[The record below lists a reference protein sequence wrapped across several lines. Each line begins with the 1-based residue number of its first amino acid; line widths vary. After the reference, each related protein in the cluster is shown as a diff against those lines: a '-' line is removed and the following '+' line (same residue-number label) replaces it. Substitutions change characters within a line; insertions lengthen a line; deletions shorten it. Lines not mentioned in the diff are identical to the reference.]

1 MAVNTIRNALLE
13 NRFWK
18 SAVRGTPSVSKWLR
32 DKTFG
37 LGLINMS
44 LFVILN
50 VTGILLMFYYVPY
63 TDKAYSI
70 IKDLQFVVSF
80 GAVFRNMHRWSAYAM
95 IVLVF
100 LHMSRVFYSAEY
112 REPREFN
119 WVIGMVLFLC
129 TLVAS
134 LTGYLLPW
142 DQKAYWGMTIMSNV
156 MASAPVIGE
165 KLKFVVLGGTEIGQ
179 NALSRAYDVH
189 VKVMPLIMGL
199 LIAVHFIRNRTD
211 DLLAGSQVHVGP
223 SPAAPSDVPEA
234 DNGSDT
240 AGGGW
245 SDIVQREL
253 AKSLIILVIIMG
265 TAILFGAPLE
275 EEANPSVTPVPAKAP
290 WFFLGLQELLSW
302 GAPFWFAI
310 VIPNAVLL
318 FGFLVPYIER
328 GKTGS
333 GVWFHPSRRL
343 QNILFTAFV
352 TVAIGLIILGAYFR
366 GPGWRFYWP
375 WESWPLH

>member
-1 MAVNTIRNALLE
+1 MAVNTTRNALFE

-18 SAVRGTPSVSKWLR
+18 SAFRGAPPVSKWLR
-32 DKTFG
+32 DKIFG
-37 LGLINMS
+37 LGLINLS
-44 LFVILN
+44 LFIILN

-63 TDKAYSI
+63 TDKAYNV
-70 IKDLQFVVSF
+70 IKDFQFVVSF
-80 GAVFRNMHRWSAYAM
+80 GAIFRNMHRWSAYAM

-100 LHMSRVFYSAEY
+100 LHMSRVFYMAEY

-119 WVIGMVLFLC
+119 WMIGWVLFLC
-129 TLVAS
+129 TLVGA

-156 MASAPVIGE
+156 MASVPVIGE
-165 KLKFVVLGGTEIGQ
+165 KLKFVVLGGDEIGQ
-179 NALSRAYDVH
+179 SALTRAYDLH

-199 LIAVHFIRNRTD
+199 LIAVHVIRGRTD
-211 DLLAGSQVHVGP
+211 DLLTGSQAHGEHK
-223 SPAAPSDVPEA
+223 SAPAPEA
-234 DNGSDT
+234 GNGSD
-240 AGGGW
+240 AADCAW
-245 SDIVQREL
+245 SDIIKREL
-253 AKSLIILVIIMG
+253 AKFLIILIIIMG
-265 TAILFGAPLE
+265 TSILFGAPLE

-302 GAPFWFAI
+302 GAPFWGAI
-310 VIPNAVLL
+310 VVPNAVLL
-318 FGFLVPYIER
+318 FAFLVPYIER

-352 TVAIGLIILGAYFR
+352 TVAIGLIIVGALFR

-375 WESWPLH
+375 WQPWPLH

>member
-1 MAVNTIRNALLE
+1 MKCSVTDGLFEGTDMAANTTQNSMADDRAHNPAPRQPPAL
-13 NRFWK
+13 
-18 SAVRGTPSVSKWLR
+18 SKWLQE
-32 DKTFG
+32 KTFG

-44 LFVILN
+44 LFIILN
-50 VTGILLMFYYVPY
+50 VTGILLMFYYVPD
-63 TDKAYSI
+63 TDKAYKV
-70 IKDLQFVVSF
+70 IKDLEFVINF
-80 GAVFRNMHRWSAYAM
+80 GAIFRNMHRWSAYAM
-95 IVLVF
+95 IILVF
-100 LHMSRVFYSAEY
+100 LHMSRVFYMAEY
-112 REPREFN
+112 REPRELN
-119 WVIGMVLFLC
+119 WVIGLVLFIC
-129 TLVAS
+129 TLVAA

-179 NALSRAYDVH
+179 NALSRAYDIH
-189 VKVMPLIMGL
+189 VKLMPLIIST
-199 LIAVHFIRNRTD
+199 LIAVHLIRNRAD
-211 DLLAGSQVHVGP
+211 DLTANPGLHGNAADGS
-223 SPAAPSDVPEA
+223 
-234 DNGSDT
+234 
-240 AGGGW
+240 W
-245 SDIVQREL
+245 SDIITREF
-253 AKSLIILVIIMG
+253 AKFLLILIVMMG
-265 TAILFGAPLE
+265 ASILFGAPLE

-310 VIPNAVLL
+310 VIPNVLL
-318 FGFLVPYIER
+318 LFAFLIPFIER
-328 GKTGS
+328 GKTGA

-375 WESWPLH
+375 WQPWPLH

>member
-1 MAVNTIRNALLE
+1 MAVNTKWNALPE

-18 SAVRGTPSVSKWLR
+18 PAKTGTPAVSEWLR

-37 LGLINMS
+37 LGLINMA

-50 VTGILLMFYYVPY
+50 VTGIILMFYYVPS
-63 TDKAYSI
+63 TANAYNI

-80 GAVFRNMHRWSAYAM
+80 GAVFRNMHRWSAYTM
-95 IVLVF
+95 IILVF
-100 LHMSRVFYSAEY
+100 LHMSRVFYTAEY

-119 WVIGMVLFLC
+119 WVVGMVLFLC
-129 TLVAS
+129 TLVGA

-156 MASAPVIGE
+156 MASVPVIGE
-165 KLKFVVLGGTEIGQ
+165 KLKYVVLGGTEIGQ
-179 NALSRAYDVH
+179 NALSRAYDIH
-189 VKVMPLIMGL
+189 VKVMPLIMGC
-199 LIAVHFIRNRTD
+199 LIAVHFLRNRTD
-211 DLLAGSQVHVGP
+211 DLLSRSRVQGEVKSASALQ
-223 SPAAPSDVPEA
+223 A
-234 DNGSDT
+234 DKGSDT
-240 AGGGW
+240 ASITW
-245 SDIVQREL
+245 SDIITREL
-253 AKSLIILVIIMG
+253 AKVFLILVVIMG
-265 TAILFGAPLE
+265 TAILFDAPLE
-275 EEANPSVTPVPAKAP
+275 EQANPSVTPVPAKAP

-328 GKTGS
+328 GKTGG
-333 GVWFHPSRRL
+333 GVWFHPSRRV

-352 TVAIGLIILGAYFR
+352 TVAIGLIILGAFFR

-375 WESWPLH
+375 WQPWPPH

>member
-18 SAVRGTPSVSKWLR
+18 SAISGTPAVSKWLR

-44 LFVILN
+44 LFIILN
-50 VTGILLMFYYVPY
+50 VTGIILMFYYVPS
-63 TDKAYSI
+63 TGKAYSV

-95 IVLVF
+95 IALVF
-100 LHMSRVFYSAEY
+100 LHMSRVFYMAEY

-129 TLVAS
+129 TLVAA

-156 MASAPVIGE
+156 MASVPVIGE
-165 KLKFVVLGGTEIGQ
+165 KLKYVVLGGTEIGQ
-179 NALSRAYDVH
+179 NALSRAYDIH
-189 VKVMPLIMGL
+189 VKVMPMIMSFL
-199 LIAVHFIRNRTD
+199 MAVHLLRNRTD
-211 DLLAGSQVHVGP
+211 DLLAEAVGP
-223 SPAAPSDVPEA
+223 SADMAAGKAGSGPA
-234 DNGSDT
+234 T
-240 AGGGW
+240 W
-245 SDIVQREL
+245 SDIIQREL
-253 AKSLIILVIIMG
+253 AKFLLILIIIMAS
-265 TAILFGAPLE
+265 AILFGAPLE

-302 GAPFWFAI
+302 GASFWFAI
-310 VIPNAVLL
+310 VIPNVVLI
-318 FGFLVPYIER
+318 FAFLVPYIER

-352 TVAIGLIILGAYFR
+352 TVAIGLIILGAFFR
-366 GPGWRFYWP
+366 GPGWRFFWP
-375 WESWPLH
+375 WQPWPLH